1 MKNKLQVLTVGIG
14 GVAYM
19 RMFGNTVDAMAD
31 GARGVMKGAAGQRR
45 LLVLVVLVMIFIRW
59 NTILVPQYEFIALGA
74 DTNVDQTRSNVGLSV
89 IFVKSSFVNIIELL
103 TSHLNLFNIF
113 LGASII
119 GNNNGRRFVFSRL
132 LVPEYWIHALEVETN
147 VGWEKPSPFLL
158 KNRCLKAPV
167 SVYINK
173 LDCCVLRGQ
182 NQTRSNVGLS
192 VIFVKSSFVNIIELL
207 TSLLNLFNIFLG
219 ASIIGNNNGRFVFSR
234 AKRRRVMD
242 YLYREES

>member
-1 MKNKLQVLTVGIG
+1 
-14 GVAYM
+14 M

-74 DTNVDQTRSNVGLSV
+74 DTNVGQSQSNVGLSV

-119 GNNNGRRFVFSRL
+119 GNNNGRRFVFSRQFNQINYMLREQTCIPKKKNSCLELSQAAGQPRL
-132 LVPEYWIHALEVETN
+132 LVPVVLVMIFNRWNALIVPEYWIHALEVETN
-147 VGWEKPSPFLL
+147 VGWVLYLQYCYILSSYRRSHLRFYS

-182 NQTRSNVGLS
+182 S
-192 VIFVKSSFVNIIELL
+192 
-207 TSLLNLFNIFLG
+207 
-219 ASIIGNNNGRFVFSR
+219 
-234 AKRRRVMD
+234 D
-242 YLYREES
+242 

>member
-1 MKNKLQVLTVGIG
+1 MGSL
-14 GVAYM
+14 AYM

-147 VGWEKPSPFLL
+147 VGWVLYLQYCYILSSYRRSHLRFYS

-182 NQTRSNVGLS
+182 S
-192 VIFVKSSFVNIIELL
+192 
-207 TSLLNLFNIFLG
+207 
-219 ASIIGNNNGRFVFSR
+219 
-234 AKRRRVMD
+234 D
-242 YLYREES
+242 